1 MKCHL
6 IPNSEKCE
14 RCVRKALDCTFQQ
27 HRRGRKLGMRLSTSQ
42 SAKRATGERPS
53 SGEPGQAVHWNG
65 ANAGTPDIKDN
76 VSTPSQMQQLPP
88 VRSWYAEADEKPPKV
103 EGNEEGINESDSREQ
118 SDSDRP
124 YGFWA
129 DPDGFNP
136 PSLLN
141 RHASQGNFSLQNILS
156 TNTEAPKRPTSGEIS
171 TSAPRSPGD
180 PVTKGIINMAIAES
194 LFEGFMKNLNPYVS
208 QLDPTLHT
216 FQYVRVKSS
225 FLLTAVLAAAAKL
238 LNPSVFSP
246 LRDHAERLYMEV
258 FRRGLK
264 SPEVVHGIMLL
275 TYWKE
280 PDDTRAFV
288 NVGIAIRICHAL
300 GWHKLKAQDLTVMSE
315 GRAREI
321 RSMERTW
328 LVLFVYDRSISMQTG
343 KPCMIERSRFIES
356 IDDWLKSPFGETDG
370 LLAAFTHLRLL
381 TSELPGLLNPADNT
395 SSQPSSRPLLRL
407 LKEQIGVWRKRWTQA
422 TTREPR
428 HQFLVQYYA
437 DHTLLMLY
445 SGPLQASLSSKTGPL
460 DLEPFWVSYNAATG
474 ILRLV
479 SSREVAGY
487 VYFVQDSMHVMLAY
501 ASVFLIKVCFF
512 RAWQECRFLLLSI
525 PRAVRAEVES
535 TILETLSTA
544 RDAFALQS
552 APANTGC
559 ALQAMFLANVV
570 SKVEKLCQRRQS
582 RSAQKAADTPS
593 HMQTSQ
599 PMAVDGSGQ
608 AGAASTSMEAIA
620 MQYGSVSQATAAD
633 DALSGP
639 SITPESQNYNFF
651 DDEMWSSMF
660 ASAGFSIN
668 DGIFL
673 PDFNG

>member
-27 HRRGRKLGMRLSTSQ
+27 HRRGRKLGMRLSTSH
-42 SAKRATGERPS
+42 SAKQS
-53 SGEPGQAVHWNG
+53 
-65 ANAGTPDIKDN
+65 
-76 VSTPSQMQQLPP
+76 
-88 VRSWYAEADEKPPKV
+88 
-103 EGNEEGINESDSREQ
+103 NEEGNNESDSREQ

-141 RHASQGNFSLQNILS
+141 RHASKGNFSLQNILS
-156 TNTEAPKRPTSGEIS
+156 TNIEAPKKPTSGEIS
-171 TSAPRSPGD
+171 ASAPRSPGD
-180 PVTKGIINMAIAES
+180 PITKGIINMAIAES
-194 LFEGFMKNLNPYVS
+194 LFEGFMKNLNPYVC

-264 SPEVVHGIMLL
+264 SPEVVQGIMLL

-288 NVGIAIRICHAL
+288 NVGIAIRICHDL
-300 GWHKLKAQDLTVMSE
+300 GWQKLQAQDLKSMSE
-315 GRAREI
+315 ERAREI

-381 TSELPGLLNPADNT
+381 TSELPGLLKPADDT
-395 SSQPSSRPLLRL
+395 SSPPSSRPLLRL
-407 LKEQIGVWRKRWTQA
+407 LKEQIGGWRRRWTQA

-460 DLEPFWVSYNAATG
+460 DLEPFWVSYNAAIG

-479 SSREVAGY
+479 SSREVAGF

-501 ASVFLIKVCFF
+501 AAVFLIKVYFF
-512 RAWQECRFLLLSI
+512 RAGREWHYVVTNRHSSYCCQS
-525 PRAVRAEVES
+525 
-535 TILETLSTA
+535 LE
-544 RDAFALQS
+544 
-552 APANTGC
+552 P
-559 ALQAMFLANVV
+559 
-570 SKVEKLCQRRQS
+570 
-582 RSAQKAADTPS
+582 
-593 HMQTSQ
+593 
-599 PMAVDGSGQ
+599 
-608 AGAASTSMEAIA
+608 
-620 MQYGSVSQATAAD
+620 
-633 DALSGP
+633 
-639 SITPESQNYNFF
+639 
-651 DDEMWSSMF
+651 
-660 ASAGFSIN
+660 
-668 DGIFL
+668 
-673 PDFNG
+673 